1 MSGTIDS
8 GQVPAEVWIQA
19 VEPLL
24 AQGHSFRVCPKGD
37 SMFPFLISGRDSAL
51 LGKKPAEALRRGDIV
66 LFQRPDRSLILHRI
80 IRRKNGVF
88 FIVGDNETDIE
99 GPVYPEQIK
108 AAAVSIVRDGRDRLR
123 CMGIPVCSGL
133 WFLLRRFRPARAAAY
148 RVIQKTVTARRN
160 RRRPHGRNR
169 YMKIKSG
176 YLLRNVAAVN
186 IIVPVGERVIDFKG
200 LMTFNETGAFLWRL
214 LQQETDERALVQA
227 LMDQYEVD
235 LETARA
241 DVAEFVASVREA
253 GALE

>member
-66 LFQRPDRSLILHRI
+66 LYQRPDRSLILHRI

-108 AAAVSIVRDGRDRLR
+108 AAAVSIVCDGREIDCAAWGYRF
-123 CMGIPVCSGL
+123 CSGL
-133 WFLLRRFRPARAAAY
+133 WLLLRRFRPAIVRLRTALY
-148 RVIQKTVTARRN
+148 RKR
-160 RRRPHGRNR
+160 GR
-169 YMKIKSG
+169 
-176 YLLRNVAAVN
+176 
-186 IIVPVGERVIDFKG
+186 
-200 LMTFNETGAFLWRL
+200 
-214 LQQETDERALVQA
+214 
-227 LMDQYEVD
+227 
-235 LETARA
+235 
-241 DVAEFVASVREA
+241 
-253 GALE
+253 